1 MLNELNKEDK
11 VKIIKHKLL
20 FWEDRLKENQESI
33 EFLNNHGD
41 QIKINMNVQ
50 DALNIK
56 AKINALKQELDKI
69 LV

>member
-20 FWEDRLKENQESI
+20 FWEDKLKENQESI

-41 QIKINMNVQ
+41 QIKINMNIQ

>member
-56 AKINALKQELDKI
+56 AKINSLKQELDKI